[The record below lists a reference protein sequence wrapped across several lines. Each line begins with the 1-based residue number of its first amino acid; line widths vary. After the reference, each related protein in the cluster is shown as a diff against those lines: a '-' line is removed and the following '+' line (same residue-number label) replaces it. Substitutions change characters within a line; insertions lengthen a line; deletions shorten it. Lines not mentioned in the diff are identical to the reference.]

1 MQSVFS
7 HFAVVVEIEPS
18 CHQSRMTCWQP
29 DVPVRR
35 KASQE
40 ALRDSELE
48 LYDKLSWLVSTETLV
63 LGVFL

>member
-1 MQSVFS
+1 MV
-7 HFAVVVEIEPS
+7 
-18 CHQSRMTCWQP
+18 CWQL

-40 ALRDSELE
+40 GLRDSELE
-48 LYDKLSWLVSTETLV
+48 LYDKPSWLVSNETLV